1 VTHPEIERRAT
12 AGVMAR
18 GRTLYG
24 HAAIFGQ
31 ETRIGTFTERI
42 APGAFAKS
50 LASGRDILALLDHR
64 PDALLGR
71 TKTGTLALRE
81 DERGLHFELQL
92 PDTQAARDV
101 VSLAE
106 RGDLGGMSFGFI
118 ATDEAWHGDTRELRA
133 LDLHEI
139 SVVQAWP
146 AYSQTEVSLR
156 ARPTYYTDALRIH
169 RMWFE
174 TL

>member
-1 VTHPEIERRAT
+1 MTQPTIERRAA
-12 AGVMAR
+12 AGVLAR

-42 APGAFAKS
+42 APGAFAKT

-71 TKTGTLALRE
+71 T
-81 DERGLHFELQL
+81 
-92 PDTQAARDV
+92 QAARDV
-101 VSLAE
+101 VTLAE

-118 ATDEAWHGDTRELRA
+118 ATDEVWHGDTRELRG
-133 LDLHEI
+133 LELHEI

-146 AYSQTEVSLR
+146 AYAQTEVSLR
-156 ARPTYYTDALRIH
+156 HRPVGPNDALALH
-169 RMWFE
+169 RAWFE